1 MKSQSPTSNNRKSST
16 KIDGALDVVLAT
28 LAVVEFDTGGAVS
41 YASPVVLELLNRKQ
55 GVVEGASID
64 KCVDWLE
71 GPKPEEDGGGEG
83 PVVVDV
89 LASGKKRIRLG
100 GQLKRV
106 ESEDGEITGFVLL
119 LEESAGQG
127 GGCEDGWVAAIS
139 RSQAVIEFD
148 LDGTIRTAN
157 QNFLDATGYELDEIV
172 GEHHQIFC
180 EPEYVRSAAYK
191 SFWKSLGAGEVVDGE
206 FKRLT
211 REGEDLWIQASYN
224 PILGDDG
231 KPTGVVKFAT
241 DITEAKEKA
250 AESEGKVA
258 AISRSQAMIEFEL
271 DGTIVDANE
280 NFLAAT
286 GYRIEDIKGE
296 HHRMFCD
303 AELAASKEYAQFWK
317 RLNRG
322 EFVHGEFKRVNSAGE
337 ELWLQASYNPI
348 LDATGKP
355 RRVVKFASDIT
366 QAKLQTAA
374 FEGKVSAISRSQAV
388 IEFELD
394 GTIVDANE
402 NFLAATG
409 YRLEEIQGKHHRIF
423 CDAELARSAE
433 YREFWEDLNR
443 GEYHEGE
450 YERRNKAGEPLYLN
464 ATYNPILGA
473 DGNPRRVVKFA
484 TDITAQLLEKRS
496 EAARQ
501 ESERAEW
508 LESQVKDIL
517 VAVEAA
523 GKGDLTRPIESELNG
538 PLGKLAEGI
547 NSMVSDLRNLV
558 FQVVKGTEAFSEQSG
573 QISGSVRSMAERTE
587 RLGATSEEMSANVE
601 ELTASIAS
609 IAKNGHEADRLAQG
623 ATKETQEGTKAIHES
638 LTAMEEINHSAEEIS
653 EIVKVISEIANQTN
667 LLAFN
672 AAIEAARAGQHGRGF
687 AVVADEV
694 RKLAERSS
702 EATKEISKLIT
713 ASTSRVARGSKVSES
728 AAEAFRQIASSVE
741 QTYSAI
747 NQIATG
753 AEEQSDAAND
763 VNSGVQSVS
772 EEAERSAQSCEEIS
786 QACSELAKRAE
797 EMSSLVGRFQV

>member
-1 MKSQSPTSNNRKSST
+1 MKSQSPTSNTRKSAT

-28 LAVVEFDTGGAVS
+28 LSVIEFDPHGAVS
-41 YASPVVLELLNRKQ
+41 YASPPMLGLLGRKQ
-55 GVVEGASID
+55 SVVEGASID
-64 KCVDWLE
+64 TCVEWLE
-71 GPKPEEDGGGEG
+71 GPKPEEEGGKEG
-83 PVVVDV
+83 PVVVGV
-89 LASGKKRIRLG
+89 LGGRGKPTPMG

-106 ESEDGEITGFVLL
+106 ESDAGELTGYVLL
-119 LEESAGQG
+119 LEEGADANS
-127 GGCEDGWVAAIS
+127 EDDHGWIAAIS
-139 RSQAVIEFD
+139 RAQAVIEFN
-148 LDGTIRTAN
+148 LDGTIRSAN
-157 QNFLDATGYELDEIV
+157 QNFLDATGYELEEIV
-172 GEHHQIFC
+172 GEHHRMFC
-180 EPEYVRSAAYK
+180 EPEEANSPEYK
-191 SFWKSLGAGEVVDGE
+191 RFWKRLNAGEYVEGE
-206 FKRLT
+206 FKRLN
-211 REGEDLWIQASYN
+211 REGEDLWLQATYN
-224 PILGDDG
+224 PIVDSDG
-231 KPTGVVKFAT
+231 ETTGVVKFAS
-241 DITEAKEKA
+241 DITASKEKA
-250 AESEGKVA
+250 AESEGKVM

-286 GYRIEDIKGE
+286 GYRLEDIKGE
-296 HHRMFCD
+296 HHRIFCEP
-303 AELAASKEYAQFWK
+303 ELAASKEYAQFWK
-317 RLNRG
+317 KLNRG
-322 EFVHGEFKRVNSAGE
+322 EFVEGEFKRLNSAGE
-337 ELWLQASYNPI
+337 ELWLQATYNPV
-348 LDATGKP
+348 LDATGNP

-366 QAKLQTAA
+366 KAKLQNAA

-394 GTIVDANE
+394 GTIVEANE
-402 NFLAATG
+402 NFLGATG

-433 YREFWEDLNR
+433 YREFWEALNR
-443 GEYHEGE
+443 GEFHEGE
-450 YERRNKAGEPLYLN
+450 YERRNKAGDPLYLN

-484 TDITAQLLEKRS
+484 TDITAQVLEKRS

-501 ESERAEW
+501 EAERAEW
-508 LESQVKDIL
+508 LENQVKDIL
-517 VAVEAA
+517 VAVQAA
-523 GKGDLTRPIESELNG
+523 GKGDLTSPIEAELSG
-538 PLGKLAEGI
+538 PLGALAEGI

-558 FQVVKGTEAFSEQSG
+558 FQVVQGTQAFSEQSG

-638 LTAMEEINHSAEEIS
+638 LAAMEEINHSAEEIS

-786 QACSELAKRAE
+786 QACGELAERAE
-797 EMSSLVGRFQV
+797 KMASLVGRFQV